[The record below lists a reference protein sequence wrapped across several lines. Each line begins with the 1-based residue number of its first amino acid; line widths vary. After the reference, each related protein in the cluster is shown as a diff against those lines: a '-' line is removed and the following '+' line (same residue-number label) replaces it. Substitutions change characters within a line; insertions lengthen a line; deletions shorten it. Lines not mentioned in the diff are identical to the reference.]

1 MSTASNTREI
11 SSAFKVL
18 FGADVE
24 MTDEFLRT
32 LVPSDLKET
41 FRKKAMELH
50 PDRARIQGRNEND
63 MAEHFKAVTQAYS
76 SLLAFLSTE
85 DPSTTG
91 HRPAPQPRDDPRE
104 EPAGYYKTPKPG
116 KNTRDHFWNGQVP
129 ENRLLLGQYLYY
141 SGIVSW
147 RTLINAISWQRRQR
161 PSFGRIAT
169 TWKFLTSEELHAIS
183 TGRLFGEKIG
193 GSALRLGYMTPYQ
206 RSAVLG
212 FQRWLQRPIGEYFAE
227 REILQPGEI
236 RHLVQIIR
244 RRNARFGDA
253 NP

>member
-1 MSTASNTREI
+1 MSTASNAREI

-24 MTDEFLRT
+24 VTDEFLRT

-85 DPSTTG
+85 DPSTAG
-91 HRPAPQPRDDPRE
+91 HRPAPQPRDYLRE
-104 EPAGYYKTPKPG
+104 EPAGYKTSKPG
-116 KNTRDHFWNGQVP
+116 ENTRDHFWRGQIP
-129 ENRLLLGQYLYY
+129 ESRLLLGQYLFY

-147 RTLINAISWQRRQR
+147 RTLINAISWQRLQR

-169 TWKFLTSEELHAIS
+169 TWKFLTSDELHAIS

-206 RSAVLG
+206 HSTVLG

-227 REILQPGEI
+227 KEILQPGEI
-236 RHLVQIIR
+236 RYLVQTVLR
-244 RRNARFGDA
+244 HNARFR
-253 NP
+253 